1 MLRNIAEL
9 QAKKARMEDQ
19 VTQWGRDL
27 DTQTLRQAELEAE
40 ERDKKEDIL
49 KLKEHSEVVK
59 AQNQQMYLELEELSR
74 ADDYVREKL
83 MRFDVVNKL
92 KERNAH
98 ELARSTINV
107 DRSRSPERQREIAF
121 GPQYQQTHE
130 TLERS
135 RHERLN

>member
-9 QAKKARMEDQ
+9 QAKKARMEDS

-40 ERDKKEDIL
+40 ERDQKEDIL

-107 DRSRSPERQREIAF
+107 DRSRSPER
-121 GPQYQQTHE
+121 
-130 TLERS
+130 
-135 RHERLN
+135 